1 MNQLK
6 DEEDSGKLK
15 EQKQGPKDTDK
26 LKAKIAELEKE
37 MEKSKFLKVENA
49 KLQMKI
55 QELLHVEKSQGKPIN
70 IIINGAKK
78 IQNFSMKKKASL
90 SASRVTSNR
99 FLSRRAEEE
108 NRIDGGR
115 VQGEVR
121 RLMQNGKRMPGLEKP
136 AGQR

>member
-78 IQNFSMKKKASL
+78 IQNFSMK
-90 SASRVTSNR
+90 
-99 FLSRRAEEE
+99 
-108 NRIDGGR
+108 
-115 VQGEVR
+115 
-121 RLMQNGKRMPGLEKP
+121 
-136 AGQR
+136 